1 MKRFS
6 FLKKGIWWFW
16 LFNGILIS
24 LLFTGM
30 YATGSKSLTDGL
42 KFGEVCEAPYG
53 VGTYT
58 NDPDNIKDMQLSGSA
73 FRVNFD
79 WAAGK
84 WKYLYMDVDTE
95 AEIECAI
102 DFYSVNHELV
112 FQRNAMIEDG
122 INRISLPG
130 KSFSYF
136 VANVVSPDKVTFTLK
151 NTQIREKEKIELRA
165 GHVMYFVI
173 SMLIYSGVVFA
184 VSIVIRKRKLR
195 IYKIIEVL
203 QDIYISVGNALL
215 WLIDAFS
222 SRQKHICRVSLLI
235 FWQVMIA
242 YLKNV
247 LIYSSPVY
255 YKYILATAIGI
266 IFVIAISMLE
276 RPLKRVS
283 WNRTLVFYWFLLSIV
298 MCVSDYMISKRH
310 MLMGVVNLVAFGFLY
325 FVWNNMK
332 EPKVFI
338 KELMLSL
345 KGTFIIFCIFSIC
358 FRPMLNEMSYPG
370 PSANPNTF
378 SAHLILVNLALL
390 VEIEIL
396 FSEKKKRQ
404 ICIDT
409 VLLLM
414 SLSFTYMTHSSAGI
428 GLSVLAVLL
437 FVRHLWMDVIKT
449 KKLLK
454 IGLMMVI
461 LCTLLLPVHMTLRW
475 AVQHVPPMIGK
486 EVEFPVDI
494 YKRPQQTDMA
504 KVEAAEKENVLEQV
518 IYAPAMT
525 RFTNSRNMFWS
536 SYFRIMNV
544 VGHKDMARVCGY
556 TIPTTPHN
564 SMLAIMYR
572 YGVFSGIPYIFLLL
586 SAVYYSFIKY
596 NYKRRDK
603 VYCFFAFCVA
613 IIAILF
619 GLVENSEEPLWL
631 TEWIVFYFML
641 GYVFPCEDKEEQ
653 KCELCEM

>member
-454 IGLMMVI
+454 IGLMLVV
-461 LCTLLLPVHMTLRW
+461 LGVLLLPTYMTLRW
-475 AVQHVPPMIGK
+475 AVQHVPSMIGK
-486 EVEFPVDI
+486 EVEFPIDI
-494 YKRPQQTDMA
+494 YKLPEQIEET